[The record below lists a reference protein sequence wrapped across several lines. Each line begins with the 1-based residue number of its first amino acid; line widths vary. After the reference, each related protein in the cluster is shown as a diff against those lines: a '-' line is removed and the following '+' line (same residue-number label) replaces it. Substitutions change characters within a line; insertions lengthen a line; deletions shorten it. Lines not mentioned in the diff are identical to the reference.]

1 MKKVLLL
8 ALLVPFASN
17 AQLKELITKT
27 NNKLTSVKE
36 ATNQSDI
43 ATGLK
48 EALQNGVDKQVVKL
62 TSTDGFYKN
71 QAVKILLPQELR
83 TVDKALRAAGMR
95 AMADEGILLLNRA
108 AEEAVK
114 ESTPIFVDAI
124 KNMKLKDAKEI
135 LMGRDNAATVY
146 LQSATTNELYEKF
159 LPVVSSS
166 LGKVGADKVWSEI
179 MKKYN
184 ALPMTR
190 EVKTD
195 LNDYVTNK
203 ALEGVFKMIAVEEIE
218 IRNNVSSRT
227 TPLLQSVFAQQ
238 DKK

>member
-43 ATGLK
+43 ATGMK

-62 TSTDGFYKN
+62 TATDGFYKN

-83 TVDKALRAAGMR
+83 TVDKALRDAGMR

-124 KNMKLKDAKEI
+124 KNMKLKDAKE
-135 LMGRDNAATVY
+135 
-146 LQSATTNELYEKF
+146 
-159 LPVVSSS
+159 
-166 LGKVGADKVWSEI
+166 
-179 MKKYN
+179 
-184 ALPMTR
+184 
-190 EVKTD
+190 
-195 LNDYVTNK
+195 
-203 ALEGVFKMIAVEEIE
+203 
-218 IRNNVSSRT
+218 
-227 TPLLQSVFAQQ
+227 
-238 DKK
+238 